1 MMIATISLR
10 LVTLVTII
18 IMIMTIII
26 SIAATTTTSIIID
39 YRCYKLSRFSDWST
53 HLIVSQLGI
62 RN

>member
-18 IMIMTIII
+18 IMIMTII

>member
-18 IMIMTIII
+18 IMIMTII
-26 SIAATTTTSIIID
+26 SIAATTTTLMIID